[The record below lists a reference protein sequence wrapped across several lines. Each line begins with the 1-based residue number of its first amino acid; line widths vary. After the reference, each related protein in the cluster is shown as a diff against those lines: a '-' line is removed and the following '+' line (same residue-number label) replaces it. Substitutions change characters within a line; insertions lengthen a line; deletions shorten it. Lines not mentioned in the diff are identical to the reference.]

1 MQIRWDALGEDP
13 EESLIHGFCT
23 PGSTRILL
31 ALRWLCT

>member
-13 EESLIHGFCT
+13 EGSLISVLRI

-31 ALRWLCT
+31 ALRWLRT